1 MSKINFNEMMAYEF
15 SALMQN
21 ENEML
26 STVTVLDCKHCND
39 PYPMDEF
46 MNKPCRKISLT
57 TQSNRLRKII

>member
-1 MSKINFNEMMAYEF
+1 MMAYEF

-39 PYPMDEF
+39 PYPLDEF
-46 MNKPCRKISLT
+46 QNKSCGNIELT
-57 TQSNRLRKII
+57 AQTNRLKEIV